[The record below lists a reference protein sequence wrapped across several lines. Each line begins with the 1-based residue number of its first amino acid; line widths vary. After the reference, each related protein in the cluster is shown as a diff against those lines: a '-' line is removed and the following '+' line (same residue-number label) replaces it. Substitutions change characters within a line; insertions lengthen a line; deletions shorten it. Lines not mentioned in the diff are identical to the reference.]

1 MLDLDCFILQ
11 WRMAWELKVDQLT
24 KIYTGRPIIDHLSFT
39 VEQGQK
45 IALVAK
51 NGGGKTTLLR
61 LLM

>member
-1 MLDLDCFILQ
+1 MV
-11 WRMAWELKVDQLT
+11 WELKVDQLT

-39 VEQGQK
+39 VEQWQK

>member
-1 MLDLDCFILQ
+1 
-11 WRMAWELKVDQLT
+11 MAWELKVDQLT
-24 KIYTGRPIIDHLSFT
+24 KIYTGRPIIDRLSFT